1 VPVKKQRIHE
11 AKIWLGQAFEHKAD
25 HCEADESGD
34 GSGLTLEAMDSRAQ
48 QQAER
53 IDKDTALAAPNLLAR
68 IKSRLF
74 ERPWHSGC

>member
-1 VPVKKQRIHE
+1 
-11 AKIWLGQAFEHKAD
+11 
-25 HCEADESGD
+25 
-34 GSGLTLEAMDSRAQ
+34 MDSRAQ